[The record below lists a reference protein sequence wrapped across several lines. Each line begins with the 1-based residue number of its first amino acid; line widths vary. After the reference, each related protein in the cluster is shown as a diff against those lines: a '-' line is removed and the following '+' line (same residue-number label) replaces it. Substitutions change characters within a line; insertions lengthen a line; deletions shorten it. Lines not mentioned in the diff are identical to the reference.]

1 MNNFKTVAM
10 KKTKFTETQ
19 IVNALKEYEAGKS
32 VTDICREL
40 SINKQTLYNWKKK
53 YSGMDS
59 SQLAELKALKE
70 ENARLKR
77 MYAELAM
84 DNIVLKDVISKK
96 F

>member
-1 MNNFKTVAM
+1 M
-10 KKTKFTETQ
+10 KKSKFTETQ
-19 IVNALKEYEAGKS
+19 IVTALKEYEAGKAAS
-32 VTDICREL
+32 DICREL
-40 SINKQTLYNWKKK
+40 GINKQTFYNWKKK

-70 ENARLKR
+70 ENARLKK

-84 DNIVLKDVISKK
+84 DVVVLKDVLSKK

>member
-1 MNNFKTVAM
+1 M
-10 KKTKFTETQ
+10 KKTKFTEAQ

-32 VTDICREL
+32 VTDICRDL
-40 SINKQTLYNWKKK
+40 GINKQTLYNWKKK
-53 YSGMDS
+53 YSGMDT

-70 ENARLKR
+70 ENARLKK

-84 DNIVLKDVISKK
+84 DVVVLKDVLSKK

>member
-1 MNNFKTVAM
+1 M
-10 KKTKFTETQ
+10 KKSKFTEAQ
-19 IVNALKEYEAGKS
+19 IVHALKEYEAGKS
-32 VTDICREL
+32 VPDICREL
-40 SINKQTLYNWKKK
+40 GVNKQTFYNWKKK

-70 ENARLKR
+70 ENARLKK

-84 DNIVLKDVISKK
+84 DVVVLKDVISKK

>member
-1 MNNFKTVAM
+1 M
-10 KKTKFTETQ
+10 KKTKFTEAQ

-53 YSGMDS
+53 YSGMDT

-70 ENARLKR
+70 ENARLKK

-84 DNIVLKDVISKK
+84 DVVVLKDVLSKK

>member
-1 MNNFKTVAM
+1 M
-10 KKTKFTETQ
+10 KKTKFTESQ
-19 IVNALKEYEAGKS
+19 IVHALKEYEAGKS
-32 VTDICREL
+32 VTDICRDL
-40 SINKQTLYNWKKK
+40 GINKQTLYNWKNK

-70 ENARLKR
+70 ENARLKK

-84 DNIVLKDVISKK
+84 DNVILKDVISKK

>member
-1 MNNFKTVAM
+1 M
-10 KKTKFTETQ
+10 KKTKFTEAQ

-32 VTDICREL
+32 VTDICRDL

-53 YSGMDS
+53 YSGMDT

-70 ENARLKR
+70 ENARLKK

-84 DNIVLKDVISKK
+84 DNVVLKDVISKK

>member
-1 MNNFKTVAM
+1 M
-10 KKTKFTETQ
+10 KKSKFTETQ
-19 IVNALKEYEAGKS
+19 IVTALKEYEAGKAAS
-32 VTDICREL
+32 DVCREL
-40 SINKQTLYNWKKK
+40 GINKQTFYNWKKK

-70 ENARLKR
+70 ENARLKK

-84 DNIVLKDVISKK
+84 DNVVLKDVLSKK

>member
-1 MNNFKTVAM
+1 M
-10 KKTKFTETQ
+10 KKTKFTESQ

-32 VTDICREL
+32 VADICREL
-40 SINKQTLYNWKKK
+40 GINKQTLYNWKKK

-70 ENARLKR
+70 ENARLKK

-84 DNIVLKDVISKK
+84 DVVVLKDVLSKK

>member
-1 MNNFKTVAM
+1 M

-32 VTDICREL
+32 VSDLCREL
-40 SINKQTLYNWKKK
+40 GVNKQTIYNWKKK
-53 YSGMDS
+53 YSGMDT

-84 DNIVLKDVISKK
+84 DVVVLKDVLSKK